1 MDLDELLGRHP
12 WLSTCGRW
20 SFTLGIMADSGGS
33 GGSDD
38 EDEDDSSSDGD
49 NEDEDDDDDES
60 DDKEEDAAKS
70 RREERYRKQRNDAR
84 ARMRQM
90 EEEISKLKGKD
101 KEDVEQIKEERDKF
115 LERAEKAEE
124 ELSGQLV
131 RLSVLESMGKHNF
144 NPKRTKAI
152 VREVLSGDHGEIEI
166 DDDGEVDGVEEALKS
181 VASEYDEWILSDNQ
195 ANGDGSSS
203 ESSTKTGTSGKPTN
217 KKKAGGQKLD
227 REFLAKKYPALR
239 K

>member
-12 WLSTCGRW
+12 WLST
-20 SFTLGIMADSGGS
+20 LGIMADSGSS

-38 EDEDDSSSDGD
+38 EDEDDSSNSDADGD
-49 NEDEDDDDDES
+49 DEDEDDDDDK
-60 DDKEEDAAKS
+60 DDKDDAAKN
-70 RREERYRKQRNDAR
+70 RREQRYRKQRNDAR

-101 KEDVEQIKEERDKF
+101 KEDVDQIKEERDKF

-181 VASEYDEWILSDNQ
+181 VASEYDEWIMSDNQ
-195 ANGDGSSS
+195 TNGDGSSS

-227 REFLAKKYPALR
+227 REYLAKKYPALKR
-239 K
+239 